1 LDLLLEATFGP
12 AAAEGSQWQLLEADE
27 SLTPIPVRGGSMALS
42 WVADRAYGDA
52 PVVRNDIL
60 NRHQLSSAGA
70 KARRELIEAMLT
82 RRGEKDLGIQGF
94 GPEMAMYRAILKD
107 SGIHRLRGGNW
118 GFGAPPADNPYE
130 YDPVW
135 KFVVGAF
142 DSAKHRRI
150 VVGELFTAL
159 GAPPFGLRAGTAPVL
174 FTAALIA
181 NADQVAL
188 YEHGSFR
195 PALTP
200 EVFERLL
207 RNPERFQVKHFG
219 TRRGAR
225 RQLLDLSVELLP
237 GPVVGRERAGSV
249 LAVVSRLVQS
259 VNTLPEHVKKTKL
272 LTAGALGVRAAILS
286 AIEPDDLLFRAIPAA
301 LGLPAVPA
309 TGTYAG
315 PDVRALLTGLADATR
330 ELTEAYPAVL
340 REIVTILGE
349 ALGVPDRRQVRS
361 NTAER
366 AQMLAGKVVD
376 PDVRRLITAL
386 TADINSDD
394 SWAEYV
400 GLQVTN
406 VEPAAWTDEDRS
418 AFRARASTLGGTFR
432 RLEALNY
439 ERRAREDD
447 GFDAFRVTVTRPDGQ
462 ESATVVWAAKSD
474 RERLGGIL
482 EVALRDVERVA
493 GTESGAR
500 DILLALLA
508 EHGSTANRPS
518 EPIASQ
524 DVDQRQDERRM
535 SR

>member
-1 LDLLLEATFGP
+1 
-12 AAAEGSQWQLLEADE
+12 
-27 SLTPIPVRGGSMALS
+27 
-42 WVADRAYGDA
+42 
-52 PVVRNDIL
+52 
-60 NRHQLSSAGA
+60 
-70 KARRELIEAMLT
+70 
-82 RRGEKDLGIQGF
+82 
-94 GPEMAMYRAILKD
+94 
-107 SGIHRLRGGNW
+107 
-118 GFGAPPADNPYE
+118 
-130 YDPVW
+130 
-135 KFVVGAF
+135 
-142 DSAKHRRI
+142 
-150 VVGELFTAL
+150 
-159 GAPPFGLRAGTAPVL
+159 
-174 FTAALIA
+174 
-181 NADQVAL
+181 
-188 YEHGSFR
+188 
-195 PALTP
+195 
-200 EVFERLL
+200 
-207 RNPERFQVKHFG
+207 
-219 TRRGAR
+219 
-225 RQLLDLSVELLP
+225 
-237 GPVVGRERAGSV
+237 
-249 LAVVSRLVQS
+249 
-259 VNTLPEHVKKTKL
+259 
-272 LTAGALGVRAAILS
+272 
-286 AIEPDDLLFRAIPAA
+286 
-301 LGLPAVPA
+301 VPA